1 MRLRLD
7 DRSRLRHARCARSR
21 PSRSSPRRCTRR
33 VRFWCRRKC
42 ASESSAPSSAIAECV
57 GKKKLA
63 RVSSSQRKSARR
75 SRVGRMADHE
85 KTSPMLTRM
94 PSLAEWQM
102 RAAGDVAA
110 VLAVAREKTE
120 KVAGDLTAAADA
132 PFAGGAENEETVE
145 ASAEPAAPPVVATV
159 PRMPSLGA
167 WAMSDYMAAAER
179 EEEELPTTSREG
191 EGNAEDGEARV
202 GEVPET
208 RVGEAAKAATDPLF
222 ITSELP
228 GEDAM
233 RNASPRVM
241 RRPRRPTTRQGRN
254 ANPQKRKRR
263 ASSRRRQRRN
273 APRKSP
279 PPRLEQRR
287 RRAGRHARGVNH
299 LVKHDT
305 RRGHAHRRQHISIS
319 SMHHVNSYA

>member
-1 MRLRLD
+1 MR
-7 DRSRLRHARCARSR
+7 AVA
-21 PSRSSPRRCTRR
+21 
-33 VRFWCRRKC
+33 
-42 ASESSAPSSAIAECV
+42 AIAFVIASVYTARAVLPNATKNSRKNVRESRHDKPPSPNASA
-57 GKKKLA
+57 KKRMCL

-85 KTSPMLTRM
+85 NTSPMLTRM

-132 PFAGGAENEETVE
+132 PFAGGAENEETSRRAPSPRHLRSWRRYHACRRSAPGRCRTTWPRRNARRKRSRPLLE
-145 ASAEPAAPPVVATV
+145 KGRGTQKTGRRASGKSRRRASGR
-159 PRMPSLGA
+159 PRKQRLTRSL
-167 WAMSDYMAAAER
+167 SHQSC
-179 EEEELPTTSREG
+179 L
-191 EGNAEDGEARV
+191 V
-202 GEVPET
+202 KT
-208 RVGEAAKAATDPLF
+208 RCGT
-222 ITSELP
+222 
-228 GEDAM
+228 
-233 RNASPRVM
+233 ASPRVM

-263 ASSRRRQRRN
+263 ASSRRRRRRN

-279 PPRLEQRR
+279 PPRRRRR

>member
-1 MRLRLD
+1 
-7 DRSRLRHARCARSR
+7 
-21 PSRSSPRRCTRR
+21 
-33 VRFWCRRKC
+33 
-42 ASESSAPSSAIAECV
+42 
-57 GKKKLA
+57 
-63 RVSSSQRKSARR
+63 
-75 SRVGRMADHE
+75 MADHE
-85 KTSPMLTRM
+85 NTSPMLTRM

-179 EEEELPTTSREG
+179 EEEEVPTTSREG

-233 RNASPRVM
+233 RNSLPAGDETAAPSDDTTGERIPRKEN
-241 RRPRRPTTRQGRN
+241 G
-254 ANPQKRKRR
+254 
-263 ASSRRRQRRN
+263 ASSRAGNDETRQE
-273 APRKSP
+273 S
-279 PPRLEQRR
+279 RR
-287 RRAGRHARGVNH
+287 RRAARAAASVG
-299 LVKHDT
+299 T
-305 RRGHAHRRQHISIS
+305 RAG
-319 SMHHVNSYA
+319 

>member
-1 MRLRLD
+1 
-7 DRSRLRHARCARSR
+7 
-21 PSRSSPRRCTRR
+21 
-33 VRFWCRRKC
+33 
-42 ASESSAPSSAIAECV
+42 
-57 GKKKLA
+57 
-63 RVSSSQRKSARR
+63 
-75 SRVGRMADHE
+75 MADHE
-85 KTSPMLTRM
+85 NTSPMLTRM

-179 EEEELPTTSREG
+179 EEEEVPTTSREG

-222 ITSELP
+222 ITSELS

-233 RNASPRVM
+233 RNSLPAGDETAAPSDD
-241 RRPRRPTTRQGRN
+241 TTGE
-254 ANPQKRKRR
+254 K
-263 ASSRRRQRRN
+263 
-273 APRKSP
+273 RKSP
-279 PPRLEQRR
+279 EKKTARVVAATPATKRAKKVAAAAPPVRR
-287 RRAGRHARGVNH
+287 RRAGRHARGG
-299 LVKHDT
+299 KPP
-305 RRGHAHRRQHISIS
+305 R
-319 SMHHVNSYA
+319 